1 MHDLTG
7 TIGCRD
13 FAEIESTFRGLSMEV
28 RYDTIQYNTINLR
41 IVYCQSFVFEIE
53 VQLGC
58 LRHQCSI
65 NTLDL
70 LELPKKS
77 FCRHGR
83 LTCDHN
89 VKRQQYGSHRL
100 LHCSWLCLLWINWN
114 YNYLSNLS
122 PSLSLSVTHSL
133 PLSICNPS
141 NRRNSLLFSD
151 VFHYLSILN

>member
-1 MHDLTG
+1 
-7 TIGCRD
+7 
-13 FAEIESTFRGLSMEV
+13 MEV
-28 RYDTIQYNTINLR
+28 RYDTIQYDTINLR
-41 IVYCQSFVFEIE
+41 LVYCQSFVFEIE

-83 LTCDHN
+83 PTCDHN

-114 YNYLSNLS
+114 YDYLSNLS
-122 PSLSLSVTHSL
+122 PSLSLSLSHTHF
-133 PLSICNPS
+133 LSQFAIPVIGEI
-141 NRRNSLLFSD
+141 LFS
-151 VFHYLSILN
+151 FPMSSITYPFKVNEYYQYMQQRQFLIN